1 MRTKGTGCFALLL
14 AAMMVLGGCSSQR
27 NEHWNVAPEQP
38 PEVDW
43 READCQ
49 QGVETEEADLPEEE
63 AEPTTITF
71 PAYQEGKNGDNADI
85 YATEP
90 FSVQMQLPQGWTVEK
105 PSEQQIDTTIPL
117 FNQLLLV
124 KDGQQMA
131 TIGFNIYEDAEGVP
145 AEQYYQVV
153 YAGIRLG
160 SIYFWNLDPYQPLTS
175 WENGETALATVCYQ
189 NQEELAEGTSAAGAE
204 SIEVPGIVS
213 YDKERKAYIGIQF
226 AEGTEQ
232 ALAEQIAESIVWK
245 DL

>member
-1 MRTKGTGCFALLL
+1 MRTKGAGCFALLL

-71 PAYQEGKNGDNADI
+71 PAYQEGKNGENADI

-90 FSVQMQLPQGWTVEK
+90 FSVQLQLPQGWTVEK

-160 SIYFWNLDPYQPLTS
+160 SIYFLKP
-175 WENGETALATVCYQ
+175 
-189 NQEELAEGTSAAGAE
+189 
-204 SIEVPGIVS
+204 
-213 YDKERKAYIGIQF
+213 
-226 AEGTEQ
+226 
-232 ALAEQIAESIVWK
+232 
-245 DL
+245 

>member
-1 MRTKGTGCFALLL
+1 MRTKGAGCFALLL

-38 PEVDW
+38 PETELE
-43 READCQ
+43 EADCQQGVETELEEEDCQ

-85 YATEP
+85 YAIEP

-160 SIYFWNLDPYQPLTS
+160 SIYFLKP
-175 WENGETALATVCYQ
+175 
-189 NQEELAEGTSAAGAE
+189 
-204 SIEVPGIVS
+204 
-213 YDKERKAYIGIQF
+213 
-226 AEGTEQ
+226 
-232 ALAEQIAESIVWK
+232 
-245 DL
+245 

>member
-1 MRTKGTGCFALLL
+1 MRTKGAGYLALLL
-14 AAMMVLGGCSSQR
+14 AAMMVLGGCSSQK
-27 NEHWNVAPEQP
+27 NEHWDVAVEQP
-38 PEVDW
+38 PET
-43 READCQ
+43 EL
-49 QGVETEEADLPEEE
+49 EEADEETGESIPAQTEE

-71 PAYQEGKNGDNADI
+71 PAYQEGKNEDNADI

-90 FSVQMQLPQGWTVEK
+90 FSVQLQLPHGWTVEK
-105 PSEQQIDTTIPL
+105 PSEQQIDTTVPL

-145 AEQYYQVV
+145 EEQYYQVV

-160 SIYFWNLDPYQPLTS
+160 SIYYWNLDPYQPLTS

-189 NQEELAEGTSAAGAE
+189 DQEELAEGKSAAGAE

-232 ALAEQIAESIVWK
+232 ALAEQIAQSIVWE